1 MIGFIS
7 DLKKEADKLDDVAY
21 DHKGKTPLELLCT
34 LLLYWPL
41 IRVALKFARI
51 FTINGTRDKINQIIK
66 LFDESS
72 NYWVKLK

>member
-1 MIGFIS
+1 MISYIS
-7 DLKKEADKLDDVAY
+7 DLKKEADKLDNVTY

-51 FTINGTRDKINQIIK
+51 FTINGTREKISQIIQ
-66 LFDESS
+66 LFDSAS
-72 NYWVKLK
+72 DYWIKLK

>member
-7 DLKKEADKLDDVAY
+7 DLKKEADKLDVVAY